1 MTRSVAESVARCACI
16 DIGSNTTRLL
26 VVEDDGARPR
36 ELFTERAFTRL
47 ASSWEPHGEIGP
59 RKVAE
64 VADVVARQVRIAHEL
79 GALELRIV
87 ATSAVRGAVNGAVLT
102 AAVCAACGV
111 APEILSGE
119 DEARLAFAGAI
130 GMLASAP
137 AGMLGVVDVGGGST
151 ELVAGTATD
160 GVTWSVSLPLGSSV
174 VTDRDLPSDPPSR
187 AELARVRAL
196 LADAFAGL
204 DAPELAAAYAVGGS
218 ASSLQR
224 LLGVELTCEALE
236 LGLRTL
242 VARPSADMALAL
254 GLHAE
259 RARLLPAGL
268 LLLDAAARALNAPL
282 RLAGG
287 GLREGVVLE
296 LLAELARGVTR
307 ARAGASH
314 DGDSTTPGA

>member
-1 MTRSVAESVARCACI
+1 MSRSLLHPVPRCACI

-47 ASSWEPHGEIGP
+47 ASSCEPYGEIGP
-59 RKVAE
+59 QKVAE

-79 GALELRIV
+79 GVHELRIV

-102 AAVCAACGV
+102 GAVRAACGV
-111 APEILSGE
+111 APEILTPD
-119 DEARLAFAGAI
+119 DEARLAFAGAV

-151 ELVAGTATD
+151 ELVVGTATD

-174 VTDRDLPSDPPSR
+174 VTDRDLPSDPPSP
-187 AELARVRAL
+187 AELHRVQEQLAL
-196 LADAFAGL
+196 AFASLG
-204 DAPELAAAYAVGGS
+204 APRLQAAYAVGGS

-224 LLGVELTCEALE
+224 LLGPLLDGAALAR
-236 LGLRTL
+236 GLATL
-242 VARPSADMALAL
+242 VTRPSAEIALVL

-268 LLLDAAARALNAPL
+268 LLLDAASRAMNGPL
-282 RLAGG
+282 QLAGG
-287 GLREGVVLE
+287 GLREGIVLE
-296 LLAELARGVTR
+296 QLAHVQVRGGSPLR
-307 ARAGASH
+307 DAADLGI
-314 DGDSTTPGA
+314 